1 MKKNN
6 LFIKRSLSCLF
17 AFIMIVVGVK
27 AQDMTSTPLTL
38 EAVEAGTINIVNPNL
53 LTIEYNKNGGGWTAA
68 SNNPIS
74 IGVAAG
80 DQVQLRGDNQAY
92 CLMTEFGEKPTQI
105 TATND
110 IYVYGNVMSLISS
123 TGFATLTTL
132 PKVGGDEQ
140 YDSDNTFAYLFT
152 TSGESLDPVINTTI
166 RNHPTKDIVLPA
178 LNVTRCGYMYMF
190 ARCQNLT
197 RAPEL
202 PATELGWGCYHQ
214 MFCSTAIERAP
225 VLAAATIPI
234 DGYSSMFDQ
243 CANLN
248 YVKCLATDISAQ
260 QSTYGWLHG
269 VAATGTFVKADGMD
283 DWTTG
288 PQDEWGRIDGIPT
301 GWTVKN
307 ASEEVASMNETPL
320 TIEATED
327 ATTVT
332 ITNPLTLSIEYST
345 DGGASWT
352 ASNANPIAISGISAG
367 QTVQLRGNNAAYSTD
382 GTTAKSTRIAADK
395 DYYVYGNVMSLVSP
409 AGFATQTTLTE
420 KYAFARLFLNDA
432 HLKNHATKELVLPAT
447 TLTDYCYSF
456 MFYGCNGMTTAPVLP
471 ATTMAPYC
479 YSNMFG
485 FCHAL
490 TATPVLPATTLA
502 DYCYYRMFLGSNGLT
517 IITSLPA
524 TVMAPYCYN
533 EMFRQCKALA
543 TAPTLPAT
551 TMADYCYRCMFQAC
565 TSLTAAPALPATT
578 LAKGCYL
585 GMFVNTVLTSAP
597 ELPATTLA
605 ESCYYQMFQ
614 NNPEL
619 LSYPALPA
627 TVLPKMCYYKMFA
640 DCPKLVTAGDLAAT
654 SVGESSCEYMFMN
667 CAALETA
674 PALPATTLAA
684 ACYNYMFSGCTSLVN
699 APALPATTLATQC
712 YQRMFE
718 ECRSLVTAP
727 ELPATNL
734 ADLCYNDMFWNC
746 TALKNAPVLPATK
759 LVPYCYTMMFFGCSS
774 LETAPDLIAPTLAG
788 NCYEHMFMNCTSLNY
803 VKCLATDLG
812 DDTATD
818 GWLTNVA
825 AAGTFVKAPGVDWSG
840 KGTTEGTDYDDPSL
854 PMTFVHGIPAGWM
867 VENAPFVYAN
877 LNSDGEGNYWATY
890 YNASA
895 GFTADANT
903 TVYTAK
909 VSSDK
914 SKIELTAVGD
924 KTIPAGNSV
933 ILKSSAEIVTLTY
946 DVAASGTLAGNELQA
961 SATDITTPAN
971 TYMLTKGTSGVG
983 FYHWTGANIPANRG
997 YLTISGAGAREFV
1010 PIDGIS
1016 TGIREMLDVRGKK
1029 DDVYYD
1035 LQGRRVLHPTKG
1047 IYVKNGKKIIFK

>member
-92 CLMTEFGEKPTQI
+92 CTTVDGEKPTQI

-225 VLAAATIPI
+225 VLAAAMIPI

-332 ITNPLTLSIEYST
+332 ITNPLALTIEYST
-345 DGGASWT
+345 DGGTSWIS
-352 ASNANPIAISGISAG
+352 ANNATITISGINSG
-367 QTVQLRGNNAAYSTD
+367 KTVLLRGDNAAYSSD
-382 GTTAKSTRIAADK
+382 GTAANSMGITADK
-395 DYYVYGNVMSLVSP
+395 DYYLYGNMMSLVSST
-409 AGFATQTTLTE
+409 GFATLTTLTGN
-420 KYAFARLFLNDA
+420 YAFARLFRNNS
-432 HLKNHATKELVLPAT
+432 HLKSHATKDLVLPAT
-447 TLTDYCYSF
+447 TLSPNCYRYTFQNCS
-456 MFYGCNGMTTAPVLP
+456 
-471 ATTMAPYC
+471 
-479 YSNMFG
+479 
-485 FCHAL
+485 
-490 TATPVLPATTLA
+490 
-502 DYCYYRMFLGSNGLT
+502 GLT
-517 IITSLPA
+517 
-524 TVMAPYCYN
+524 
-533 EMFRQCKALA
+533 K
-543 TAPTLPAT
+543 
-551 TMADYCYRCMFQAC
+551 
-565 TSLTAAPALPATT
+565 
-578 LAKGCYL
+578 
-585 GMFVNTVLTSAP
+585 AP
-597 ELPATTLA
+597 ELPATTMTEGCYFATFIGCTSLTTPPELPSTALA
-605 ESCYYQMFQ
+605 AGCYTGMFANSGLVTPPVLPATELTDRCYYQMFYGCTALTTAPALPALTVPRSGYNQ
-614 NNPEL
+614 MFYNCSSLTET
-619 LSYPALPA
+619 PALPA
-627 TVLPKMCYYKMFA
+627 TTIYGYSYNMMFRGCTGLTASPALPVTTMIDEDGMQGMFY
-640 DCPKLVTAGDLAAT
+640 DCTNLVTAGDLAVTTLGSSYSCSWMFHGCT
-654 SVGESSCEYMFMN
+654 S
-667 CAALETA
+667 LTKA
-674 PALPATTLAA
+674 PKLPATTLTSY
-684 ACYNYMFSGCTSLVN
+684 CYN
-699 APALPATTLATQC
+699 
-712 YQRMFE
+712 RMFD
-718 ECRSLVTAP
+718 ECTSLVTAP

-734 ADLCYNDMFWNC
+734 AELCYNDMFWNC

-774 LETAPDLIAPTLAG
+774 LEKAPDLIAPTLEG

-812 DDTATD
+812 DETATD
-818 GWLTNVA
+818 GWMTNVPA
-825 AAGTFVKAPGVDWSG
+825 TGTFVKAPGVDWSV
-840 KGTTEGTDYDDPSL
+840 KGTTEGTDFDDPSK
-854 PMTFVHGIPAGWM
+854 PCTFVHGIPAGWT
-867 VENAPFVYAN
+867 VETSPIVYAH
-877 LNSDGEGNYWATY
+877 LNSDGEGNYWATF
-890 YNASA
+890 YNESA
-895 GFTADANT
+895 GFTADAT
-903 TVYTAK
+903 TSVYTAK
-909 VSSDK
+909 VSTDK
-914 SKIELTAVGD
+914 SKVELTAVDD
-924 KTIPAGNSV
+924 KTIPAGNV
-933 ILKSSAEIVTLTY
+933 VVLKSSAATATLTY
-946 DVAASGTLAGNELQA
+946 DVAATGTLADNELLA

-997 YLTISGAGAREFV
+997 YLVISGAGAREFV
-1010 PIDGIS
+1010 PIDGMA
-1016 TGIREMLDVRGKK
+1016 TGISEMSDVRRKT
-1029 DDVYYD
+1029 DDAYYD
-1035 LQGRRVLHPTKG
+1035 LQGRRVLYPTKG

>member
-123 TGFATLTTL
+123 IGFATLTTL
-132 PKVGGDEQ
+132 PVVGGSGP

-152 TSGESLDPVINTTI
+152 TSGEYLDPVINTTI

-225 VLAAATIPI
+225 VLAAATVPHE
-234 DGYSSMFDQ
+234 GYSSMFDQ

-260 QSTYGWLHG
+260 GSTGFWLNG

-283 DWTTG
+283 DWTVG
-288 PQDEWGRIDGIPT
+288 PQDEWGSIHGIPA

-332 ITNPLTLSIEYST
+332 ITNPLALTIEYST
-345 DGGASWT
+345 DGGTSWT
-352 ASNANPIAISGISAG
+352 SANNATITISGINSG
-367 QTVQLRGNNAAYSTD
+367 KTVLLRGDNAAYASD
-382 GTTAKSTRIAADK
+382 GTAANSMGITADK
-395 DYYVYGNVMSLVSP
+395 DYYLYGNMMSLVSST
-409 AGFATQTTLTE
+409 GFATLTTLTGN
-420 KYAFARLFLNDA
+420 YAFARLFRNNS
-432 HLKNHATKELVLPAT
+432 HLKSHATKDLVLPAT
-447 TLTDYCYSF
+447 TLSPNCYRYTFQNCS
-456 MFYGCNGMTTAPVLP
+456 
-471 ATTMAPYC
+471 
-479 YSNMFG
+479 
-485 FCHAL
+485 
-490 TATPVLPATTLA
+490 
-502 DYCYYRMFLGSNGLT
+502 GLT
-517 IITSLPA
+517 
-524 TVMAPYCYN
+524 
-533 EMFRQCKALA
+533 K
-543 TAPTLPAT
+543 
-551 TMADYCYRCMFQAC
+551 
-565 TSLTAAPALPATT
+565 
-578 LAKGCYL
+578 
-585 GMFVNTVLTSAP
+585 AP
-597 ELPATTLA
+597 ELPATTMTEGCYFATFIGCTSLTTPPELPSTALA
-605 ESCYYQMFQ
+605 AGCYTGMFANSGLVTPPVLPATELTDRCYYQMFYGCTALTTAPALPALTVPRSGYNQ
-614 NNPEL
+614 MFYNCSSLTET
-619 LSYPALPA
+619 PALPA
-627 TVLPKMCYYKMFA
+627 TTIYGYSYNMMFRGCTGLTASPALPVTTMIDEDGMQGMFY
-640 DCPKLVTAGDLAAT
+640 DCTNLVTAGDLAVTTLGSSYSCSWMFHGCT
-654 SVGESSCEYMFMN
+654 S
-667 CAALETA
+667 LTKA
-674 PALPATTLAA
+674 PKLPATTLTSY
-684 ACYNYMFSGCTSLVN
+684 CYN
-699 APALPATTLATQC
+699 
-712 YQRMFE
+712 RMFD
-718 ECRSLVTAP
+718 ECTSLVTAP

-734 ADLCYNDMFWNC
+734 AELCYNDMFWNC

-774 LETAPDLIAPTLAG
+774 LEQAPDLIAPTLEG

-812 DDTATD
+812 DETATD
-818 GWLTNVA
+818 GWMTNVSA
-825 AAGTFVKAPGVDWSG
+825 TGTFVKAPGVDWSV
-840 KGTTEGTDYDDPSL
+840 KGTTEGTDFDDPSK
-854 PMTFVHGIPAGWM
+854 PCTFVHGIPAGWT
-867 VENAPFVYAN
+867 VETSPIVYAH
-877 LNSDGEGNYWATY
+877 LNSDGEGNYWATF
-890 YNASA
+890 YNESA
-895 GFTADANT
+895 GFTADAT
-903 TVYTAK
+903 TSVYTAK
-909 VSSDK
+909 VSSGK
-914 SKIELTAVGD
+914 EKVELTAVDD
-924 KTIPAGNSV
+924 KTIPAGNAV
-933 ILKSSAEIVTLTY
+933 VLKSSAATATLTY
-946 DVAASGTLAGNELQA
+946 DVAATGTLTGNELLA
-961 SATDITTPAN
+961 SATVITTPAN

-997 YLTISGAGAREFV
+997 YLVISGAGAREFV
-1010 PIDGIS
+1010 PIDGMA
-1016 TGIREMLDVRGKK
+1016 TGISEMSDVRRKT
-1029 DDVYYD
+1029 DDAYYD
-1035 LQGRRVLHPTKG
+1035 LQGRRVLYPTKG

>member
-74 IGVAAG
+74 IGVEAG

-123 TGFATLTTL
+123 IGFATLTTL
-132 PKVGGDEQ
+132 PVVGGSGP

-152 TSGESLDPVINTTI
+152 TSGEYLDPVINTTI

-225 VLAAATIPI
+225 VLAAATVPHE
-234 DGYSSMFDQ
+234 GYSSMFDQ

-260 QSTYGWLHG
+260 GSTGFWLNG

-283 DWTTG
+283 DWTVG
-288 PQDEWGRIDGIPT
+288 PQDEGGSIHGIPA

-320 TIEATED
+320 TIEATKD

-332 ITNPLTLSIEYST
+332 IKNPLTLSIEYST
-345 DGGASWT
+345 NGGTSWT
-352 ASNANPIAISGISAG
+352 PASDATITISGIGAG
-367 QTVQLRGNNAAYSTD
+367 STVQLRGNNAAYSSD
-382 GTTAKSTRIAADK
+382 GTTANSMRITGDK
-395 DYYVYGNVMSLVSP
+395 DYYVYGNVMSLVNSND
-409 AGFATQTTLTE
+409 FSTLTTLTGN
-420 KYAFARLFLNDA
+420 YAFARLFLNDA
-432 HLKNHATKELVLPAT
+432 HLMSHATKELVLPAT

-456 MFYGCNGMTTAPVLP
+456 MFYGCKGMTTAPALP
-471 ATTMAPYC
+471 AMTMAPYC
-479 YSNMFG
+479 YSHMFG

-490 TATPVLPATTLA
+490 TATPALPATTLA
-502 DYCYYRMFLGSNGLT
+502 DYCYYRMFLGSNGLAT
-517 IITSLPA
+517 ITSLPA

-533 EMFRQCKALA
+533 EMFRQCQALT
-543 TAPTLPAT
+543 TAPALPAT
-551 TMADYCYRCMFQAC
+551 TMADYCYRAMFQAC
-565 TSLTAAPALPATT
+565 TSLTAAPALPAST

-585 GMFVNTVLTSAP
+585 GMFVNTALTSAP

-627 TVLPKMCYYKMFA
+627 TVLPKLCYYKMFA

-654 SVGESSCEYMFMN
+654 TVGESSCEYMFMN
-667 CAALETA
+667 CTALETA

-684 ACYNYMFSGCTSLVN
+684 ACYNYMFSGCTKLTK
-699 APALPATTLATQC
+699 APALPATTLAVQC

-718 ECRSLVTAP
+718 ECHALVTAP
-727 ELPATNL
+727 ELPATEL
-734 ADLCYNDMFWNC
+734 AELCYNDMFWNC
-746 TALKNAPVLPATK
+746 TALKNAPVLPATT

-774 LETAPDLIAPTLAG
+774 LEKAPDLIAAKLEG

-812 DDTATD
+812 DETATD
-818 GWLTNVA
+818 GWMTNVPA
-825 AAGTFVKAPGVDWSG
+825 TGTFVKAPGVDWSV
-840 KGTTEGTDYDDPSL
+840 KGTTEGTDFDDPSK
-854 PMTFVHGIPAGWM
+854 PCTFVHGIPAGWT
-867 VENAPFVYAN
+867 VETSPIVYAH
-877 LNSDGEGNYWATY
+877 LNSDGEGNYWATF
-890 YNASA
+890 YNESV
-895 GFTADANT
+895 GFTADAT
-903 TVYTAK
+903 TSVYTAK
-909 VSSDK
+909 VSSGK
-914 SKIELTAVGD
+914 EKVELTAVDD
-924 KTIPAGNSV
+924 KTIPAGNAV
-933 ILKSSAEIVTLTY
+933 VLKSSAATATLTY
-946 DVAASGTLAGNELQA
+946 DVAATGTLADNELLA
-961 SATDITTPAN
+961 SATDITTPSN

-983 FYHWTGANIPANRG
+983 FYHWTGTDIPANRG
-997 YLTISGAGAREFV
+997 YLVISGAGAREFV
-1010 PIDGIS
+1010 PIDGMA
-1016 TGIREMLDVRGKK
+1016 TGISEMSDVRRKT
-1029 DDVYYD
+1029 DDAYYD
-1035 LQGRRVLHPTKG
+1035 LQGRRVLYPTKG